1 MAVTRLKLPFG
12 KMPTKFDDN
21 GDEQWRDY
29 CAVTGVNSDKPDEIV
44 LIDLVLTGLSV
55 NDAIKTPD
63 VKVATSKDF
72 ADYGIDI
79 NAKRGLPKETS
90 EKDVNA

>member
-44 LIDLVLTGLSV
+44 LIDLVLTGLST
-55 NDAIKTPD
+55 NNA
-63 VKVATSKDF
+63 VKVSGVSVATEKDLE
-72 ADYGIDI
+72 DYRIDP
-79 NAKRGLPKETS
+79 NLKTGLPRLNENSVKG
-90 EKDVNA
+90 